1 MFQRTTAI
9 NKLMRLTKPL
19 RIIPG
24 GSSASKTFGI
34 LALLIDHAIKN
45 KESEI
50 DVVGS
55 DIPMLRRGAVTDLK
69 KIMTWTKRW
78 R

>member
-9 NKLMRLTKPL
+9 NKLMRMSKPL

-34 LALLIDHAIKN
+34 LAILIDHAIKHSD
-45 KESEI
+45 SEI

-55 DIPMLRRGAVTDLK
+55 DIPMLRRGSDH
-69 KIMTWTKRW
+69 
-78 R
+78 